1 MPLELENLR
10 ASDILNDDSSSN
22 WLKNAVRTAEDRD
35 IIDALNDAEV
45 LQRVLQNEFKDR
57 VIKMNAIIKDAEE
70 GIKNGQN

>member
-1 MPLELENLR
+1 MTLKDLK

-45 LQRVLQNEFKDR
+45 LQIVLQNEFKDR
-57 VIKMNAIIKDAEE
+57 VIK
-70 GIKNGQN
+70 